1 MINVDFKTKAEIIA
15 AFPNESSCLTHLEK
29 LRWNGFVVS
38 PFDALSTVYNC
49 AENRY
54 RCKNSGK
61 YFNAKTATMFHN
73 SKVPLQKWF
82 LAIWIMT
89 RTQRNITS
97 VSLAHELQLTQKTAW
112 YLQQRILQ
120 QLDIEKIKKIKK
132 KPSKKNAKSVD
143 INAIN
148 VVADK
153 DRMPMHEWLQLLK
166 K

>member
-1 MINVDFKTKAEIIA
+1 MINADFKTKAEIIS
-15 AFPNESSCLTHLEK
+15 AFPDESSCLGHLEK

-38 PFDALSTVYNC
+38 PFDALSTVYHC
-49 AENRY
+49 SENRY

-82 LAIWIMT
+82 LAIWILT
-89 RTQRNITS
+89 RSQRNITS
-97 VSLAHELQLTQKTAW
+97 VDLANELQLTQKTAW
-112 YLQQRILQ
+112 YLQQRISQ

-132 KPSKKNAKSVD
+132 KPVRKPTKTID
-143 INAIN
+143 INAIP
-148 VVADK
+148 VVVDK
-153 DRMPMHEWLQLLK
+153 DRLPMHEWLQLLK